1 MFTKIRHIGVPWL
14 RKRYI
19 FNIYLLVGS
28 LSIVVATTVFT
39 IRVSKSV
46 ERQSF
51 LTTQLLSGVASR
63 LVTSQNLEDV
73 LPIIEI
79 INENEVPFILTD
91 NSGRPFL
98 WNSPVIGIPLPDY
111 QILQR
116 ENANSSSNP
125 VIIEILSLAAAYD
138 QAQEPFAIVD
148 EEGVRQGTLHYGRS
162 ALSQRLRIMPYL
174 ELMVMALF
182 FLLILWALQ
191 SKKDAEQQALFAGM
205 AKETAHQLGT
215 PLTSIMGWLALLE
228 DKVGKGQEVMVEL
241 NRDVDRLGMISNR
254 FSHIGSLP
262 KLEDRDLNDLVD
274 ESVEYFQ
281 KRLPHLGGRVQ
292 LRREGRGQAP
302 VRFNRDLLGWVLENL
317 IKNGIDALIDGK
329 GTITVRVDDHEDGGL
344 QILVSDTGRGIP
356 ARVRNK
362 IFEPG
367 FTTKKRGWGMGLALV
382 KRIVTD
388 YHQGRIG
395 IQSTSSHG
403 TTLQVVFPPTE
414 DIVLDQHMVQKT

>member
-1 MFTKIRHIGVPWL
+1 MLTKIWQTGIPWL

-39 IRVSKSV
+39 FKVSKSV

-63 LVTSQNLEDV
+63 LFTARNVEEV

-91 NSGRPFL
+91 NVGRPFM
-98 WNSPVIGIPLPDY
+98 WNPPVIGIPLPDY
-111 QILQR
+111 QILLK
-116 ENANSSSNP
+116 ENVNTTRNP
-125 VIIEILSLAAAYD
+125 IILEILSLAAKYD
-138 QAQEPFAIVD
+138 MEQEPFAIVD
-148 EEGVRQGTLHYGRS
+148 EEGVRKGTLHYGRS

-174 ELMVMALF
+174 ELMIMALF

-215 PLTSIMGWLALLE
+215 PLTSIMGWTALLE
-228 DKVGKGQEVMVEL
+228 DKVGKDQEVMVEL
-241 NRDVDRLGMISNR
+241 NRDVDRLSMISAR
-254 FSHIGSLP
+254 FSQIGSLP
-262 KLEDRDLNDLVD
+262 KLQDTDLNQLVD

-281 KRLPHLGGRVQ
+281 KRLPHHGGRVQ
-292 LRREGRGQAP
+292 LRREGQGTNT
-302 VRFNRDLLGWVLENL
+302 VRFNRDLMGWVLENL

-329 GTITVRVDDHEDGGL
+329 GTITVKVEDNSAGGL
-344 QILVSDTGRGIP
+344 RILVSDTGKGIG
-356 ARVRNK
+356 AGVGNK

-382 KRIVTD
+382 KRIVTA
-388 YHQGRIG
+388 YHGGRI
-395 IQSTSSHG
+395 QVESTSSHG
-403 TTLQVVFPPTE
+403 TTFRVSLPPISE
-414 DIVLDQHMVQKT
+414 Q